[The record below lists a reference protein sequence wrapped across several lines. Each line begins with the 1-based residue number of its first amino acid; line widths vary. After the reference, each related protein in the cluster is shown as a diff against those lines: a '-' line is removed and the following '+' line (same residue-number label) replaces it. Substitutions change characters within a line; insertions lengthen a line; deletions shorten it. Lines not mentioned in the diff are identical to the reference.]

1 MIGETIK
8 SLGIRGARFVAS
20 HAPEIL
26 MALGTVGVVSGTVIV
41 AKQSTKLEDEL
52 GDILDAQDDLKRHR
66 DSFPDEK
73 EYKKE
78 LLQIKLAA
86 AKKVVKI
93 YAPGTLLVVSG
104 VVCFFG
110 AFGMVKKQNGILAAS
125 LAAANKAFNDYRAR
139 VIKDQG
145 EEKDKEY
152 LYGLKR
158 EEIEVKDENG
168 ETKKISALVDDKEK
182 FMHSYKDKKNKI
194 TYNISTVDDSEAMMD
209 IYYLQGVMNPEKRT
223 FNGNE
228 WNIYFTQAVEGND
241 SNSDDDP
248 MNIIIC
254 QSQQKKQ
261 GYLIYMIIDADS
273 KVNATLNT
281 YGESYTDFVEPLLN
295 SITLKE
301 SKNVPKIYEEFGLTK
316 DQFNEQMDLIQE
328 VKAGNQSAIQQV
340 AG

>member
-1 MIGETIK
+1 METKNILIIAVVVVIIAILGVVFATGMLNGNNDNGTGETTPFK
-8 SLGIRGARFVAS
+8 TEFM
-20 HAPEIL
+20 E
-26 MALGTVGVVSGTVIV
+26 GTFSG
-41 AKQSTKLEDEL
+41 
-52 GDILDAQDDLKRHR
+52 
-66 DSFPDEK
+66 
-73 EYKKE
+73 
-78 LLQIKLAA
+78 
-86 AKKVVKI
+86 KVK
-93 YAPGTLLVVSG
+93 
-104 VVCFFG
+104 
-110 AFGMVKKQNGILAAS
+110 
-125 LAAANKAFNDYRAR
+125 
-139 VIKDQG
+139 
-145 EEKDKEY
+145 
-152 LYGLKR
+152 
-158 EEIEVKDENG
+158 
-168 ETKKISALVDDKEK
+168 LVDDKEK

>member
-1 MIGETIK
+1 MVVVII
-8 SLGIRGARFVAS
+8 A
-20 HAPEIL
+20 IL
-26 MALGTVGVVSGTVIV
+26 GVVFAT
-41 AKQSTKLEDEL
+41 
-52 GDILDAQDDLKRHR
+52 
-66 DSFPDEK
+66 
-73 EYKKE
+73 
-78 LLQIKLAA
+78 
-86 AKKVVKI
+86 
-93 YAPGTLLVVSG
+93 
-104 VVCFFG
+104 
-110 AFGMVKKQNGILAAS
+110 GMLNG
-125 LAAANKAFNDYRAR
+125 NNDN
-139 VIKDQG
+139 G
-145 EEKDKEY
+145 
-152 LYGLKR
+152 
-158 EEIEVKDENG
+158 NG
-168 ETKKISALVDDKEK
+168 ETTPFKTEFMEGTFSGKVKLVDDKEK

>member
-1 MIGETIK
+1 METKNILIIAVVVVIIAI
-8 SLGIRGARFVAS
+8 LGIVFA
-20 HAPEIL
+20 
-26 MALGTVGVVSGTVIV
+26 T
-41 AKQSTKLEDEL
+41 
-52 GDILDAQDDLKRHR
+52 
-66 DSFPDEK
+66 
-73 EYKKE
+73 
-78 LLQIKLAA
+78 
-86 AKKVVKI
+86 
-93 YAPGTLLVVSG
+93 
-104 VVCFFG
+104 
-110 AFGMVKKQNGILAAS
+110 GMLNG
-125 LAAANKAFNDYRAR
+125 NNDN
-139 VIKDQG
+139 G
-145 EEKDKEY
+145 
-152 LYGLKR
+152 
-158 EEIEVKDENG
+158 NG
-168 ETKKISALVDDKEK
+168 ETTPFKTEFMEGTFSGKVKLVDDKEK

>member
-1 MIGETIK
+1 METK
-8 SLGIRGARFVAS
+8 N
-20 HAPEIL
+20 IL
-26 MALGTVGVVSGTVIV
+26 IIAVVVVIIAMLGVVFAT
-41 AKQSTKLEDEL
+41 
-52 GDILDAQDDLKRHR
+52 
-66 DSFPDEK
+66 
-73 EYKKE
+73 
-78 LLQIKLAA
+78 
-86 AKKVVKI
+86 
-93 YAPGTLLVVSG
+93 
-104 VVCFFG
+104 
-110 AFGMVKKQNGILAAS
+110 GMLNG
-125 LAAANKAFNDYRAR
+125 NNDN
-139 VIKDQG
+139 G
-145 EEKDKEY
+145 
-152 LYGLKR
+152 
-158 EEIEVKDENG
+158 NG
-168 ETKKISALVDDKEK
+168 ETTPFKTEFMEGTFSGKVKLVDDKEK
-182 FMHSYKDKKNKI
+182 FMHSYRDKANKI

-301 SKNVPKIYEEFGLTK
+301 SKNVPKIYDEFGLTK

>member
-1 MIGETIK
+1 METK
-8 SLGIRGARFVAS
+8 N
-20 HAPEIL
+20 IL
-26 MALGTVGVVSGTVIV
+26 IIAVVVVIIAILGVVFAT
-41 AKQSTKLEDEL
+41 
-52 GDILDAQDDLKRHR
+52 
-66 DSFPDEK
+66 
-73 EYKKE
+73 
-78 LLQIKLAA
+78 
-86 AKKVVKI
+86 
-93 YAPGTLLVVSG
+93 
-104 VVCFFG
+104 
-110 AFGMVKKQNGILAAS
+110 GMLNG
-125 LAAANKAFNDYRAR
+125 NNDN
-139 VIKDQG
+139 G
-145 EEKDKEY
+145 
-152 LYGLKR
+152 
-158 EEIEVKDENG
+158 NG
-168 ETKKISALVDDKEK
+168 ETTPFKTEFMEGTFSGKVKLVDDKEK

-209 IYYLQGVMNPEKRT
+209 IYYPQGVMNPEKRT